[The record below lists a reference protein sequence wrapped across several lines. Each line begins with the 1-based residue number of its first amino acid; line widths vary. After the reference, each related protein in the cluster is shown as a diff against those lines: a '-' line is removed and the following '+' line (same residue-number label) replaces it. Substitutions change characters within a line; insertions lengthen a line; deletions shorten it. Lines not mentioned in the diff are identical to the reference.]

1 MKCTEL
7 QQQFDAYL
15 VGLLQPEQCK
25 SIEAHLATCTQCTKL
40 LLVEDQELDVLLQSD
55 WHFVYEPQH
64 FSQAVMNK
72 VQKRKDSTWL
82 LWILA
87 WVGYLSVWTV
97 GIALVLFRHHLPR
110 AFESAA
116 QMGRIVRSM
125 LNVVNLVLD
134 SLQFFRLSA
143 FGVFIILSAVAFGF
157 VAIRLISKGE
167 VLQ

>member
-7 QQQFDAYL
+7 HQQFEAYL
-15 VGLLQPEQCK
+15 EGLLQAEQCK
-25 SIEAHLATCTQCTKL
+25 AIESHLATCAQCTKL
-40 LLVEDQELDVLLQSD
+40 LLVEDQELDLLLQSD
-55 WHFVYEPQH
+55 WHLVNEP
-64 FSQAVMNK
+64 SQLKSEVMKK
-72 VQKRKDSTWL
+72 VHKKNPWL

-97 GIALVLFRHHLPR
+97 GIALVLFRHHLPK

-125 LNVVNLVLD
+125 LNVVSLVLE

-143 FGVFIILSAVAFGF
+143 FGVFVICCAVVLGL
-157 VAIRLISKGE
+157 VAIRLINKGE